1 MSMTI
6 TSGVREL
13 ENCESSSIIEN
24 AKVLSRG
31 ALMGAR
37 GNSGVILSQFFR
49 GIYVGLKEIQHN
61 YLTIEEFM
69 NCLLSGRKIAYKAV
83 MAPVEGTILT
93 VVREAAEN
101 TESHLNEFDTI
112 DALLEFYYNEA
123 EKTLANTPELLPVL
137 KEAGVVDS
145 GGAGFCKIIE
155 GMLMALKGEILEA
168 KEAKPQEDEA
178 SDAAQEIK
186 FAYCTEF
193 ILDLRKPDTFEER
206 ELTATLSLLGD
217 SLVVIRD
224 TKTVKVHIHTNRPG
238 RVLEIAQ
245 KSGEFQTLKI
255 ENMHLQHSH
264 LEEGAKGAKAPEAPK
279 ANEPKKEFALIA
291 VCFGDGIVNTF
302 KELGVDYVIEGGQT
316 MNPST
321 EAFVSAIKAVNAKN
335 VIIIP
340 NNGNV
345 VMAAKQAAGMVRGS
359 KVEVILAKTIAQGY
373 ASLINY
379 NPEATMEENLEAM
392 GESIAHVKSG
402 EVTYSVRDTEING
415 VKIVAGDYMGIADGE
430 IIVSVKEEKDAVKG
444 LLEKMID
451 EESEIATFFCGKD
464 VTEEEKALV
473 EEIVI
478 PERDKNGPFKSI
490 CDFAKRVDSTKF
502 NKKSWEAAIKTG
514 AFDRFA
520 SRSDLL
526 FNLEAIQAYGA
537 KCQKDVGSG
546 QTDLF
551 AMMGDVGAIPE
562 VEIKPSPTQFS
573 DKEQLLWER
582 DLMGLYLS
590 AHPLDKYDVYF
601 DEQTHP
607 YDLITPENN
616 NKVVTIGGIITNVRT
631 ILTKKGDKMAFIK
644 MENKSSETE
653 FIVFPSVFQEC
664 GAKLVVDNVVR
675 VTGKI
680 NATDKDGNLTSDAKV
695 TADSVELIS
704 DEMLEAYQP
713 TGTKLAAPVMAAGGK
728 KRYGKSSAER
738 VYGPKKDSA
747 PAEPPRVITT
757 PPKDPLKERLYILIE
772 DPENTEILSGIRRL
786 ADIHLGMQDVVLVM
800 KDGETKRPLKMP
812 FKVEINDELLK
823 ELKELIGEEKVK
835 VK

>member
-1 MSMTI
+1 MSVKEIDVDLFKKMVINGAINLKNNHAEVDALNVFPVPDGDTGTNMSMTI

-101 TESHLNEFDTI
+101 TEAHLNEFDTI

-178 SDAAQEIK
+178 NDAAQEIK

-264 LEEGAKGAKAPEAPK
+264 LEEGAKGAKAAEAPK

-473 EEIVI
+473 EEMCLEIN
-478 PERDKNGPFKSI
+478 KNL
-490 CDFAKRVDSTKF
+490 D
-502 NKKSWEAAIKTG
+502 
-514 AFDRFA
+514 
-520 SRSDLL
+520 
-526 FNLEAIQAYGA
+526 
-537 KCQKDVGSG
+537 
-546 QTDLF
+546 
-551 AMMGDVGAIPE
+551 
-562 VEIKPSPTQFS
+562 VEI
-573 DKEQLLWER
+573 
-582 DLMGLYLS
+582 
-590 AHPLDKYDVYF
+590 
-601 DEQTHP
+601 
-607 YDLITPENN
+607 I
-616 NKVVTIGGIITNVRT
+616 
-631 ILTKKGDKMAFIK
+631 
-644 MENKSSETE
+644 
-653 FIVFPSVFQEC
+653 
-664 GAKLVVDNVVR
+664 
-675 VTGKI
+675 
-680 NATDKDGNLTSDAKV
+680 DGNQDIYSYIIA
-695 TADSVELIS
+695 VE
-704 DEMLEAYQP
+704 
-713 TGTKLAAPVMAAGGK
+713 
-728 KRYGKSSAER
+728 
-738 VYGPKKDSA
+738 
-747 PAEPPRVITT
+747 
-757 PPKDPLKERLYILIE
+757 
-772 DPENTEILSGIRRL
+772 
-786 ADIHLGMQDVVLVM
+786 
-800 KDGETKRPLKMP
+800 
-812 FKVEINDELLK
+812 
-823 ELKELIGEEKVK
+823 
-835 VK
+835 

>member
-1 MSMTI
+1 MSVKEIDVDLFKKMVINGAINLKNNHAEVDALNVFPVPDGDTGTNMSMTI

-178 SDAAQEIK
+178 NDAAQEIK

-264 LEEGAKGAKAPEAPK
+264 LEEGAKGAKAAEAPK
-279 ANEPKKEFALIA
+279 VNEPKKEFALIA

-451 EESEIATFFCGKD
+451 DESEIATFFCGKD

-473 EEIVI
+473 EEMCLEIN
-478 PERDKNGPFKSI
+478 KNL
-490 CDFAKRVDSTKF
+490 D
-502 NKKSWEAAIKTG
+502 
-514 AFDRFA
+514 
-520 SRSDLL
+520 
-526 FNLEAIQAYGA
+526 
-537 KCQKDVGSG
+537 
-546 QTDLF
+546 
-551 AMMGDVGAIPE
+551 
-562 VEIKPSPTQFS
+562 VEI
-573 DKEQLLWER
+573 
-582 DLMGLYLS
+582 
-590 AHPLDKYDVYF
+590 
-601 DEQTHP
+601 
-607 YDLITPENN
+607 I
-616 NKVVTIGGIITNVRT
+616 
-631 ILTKKGDKMAFIK
+631 
-644 MENKSSETE
+644 
-653 FIVFPSVFQEC
+653 
-664 GAKLVVDNVVR
+664 
-675 VTGKI
+675 
-680 NATDKDGNLTSDAKV
+680 DGNQDIYSYIIA
-695 TADSVELIS
+695 VE
-704 DEMLEAYQP
+704 
-713 TGTKLAAPVMAAGGK
+713 
-728 KRYGKSSAER
+728 
-738 VYGPKKDSA
+738 
-747 PAEPPRVITT
+747 
-757 PPKDPLKERLYILIE
+757 
-772 DPENTEILSGIRRL
+772 
-786 ADIHLGMQDVVLVM
+786 
-800 KDGETKRPLKMP
+800 
-812 FKVEINDELLK
+812 
-823 ELKELIGEEKVK
+823 
-835 VK
+835 

>member
-1 MSMTI
+1 MSVKEIDVDLFKKMVINGAINLKNNHAEVDALNVFPVPDGDTGTNMSMTI

-101 TESHLNEFDTI
+101 TEAHLAEFDTI

-178 SDAAQEIK
+178 NDAAQEIK

-264 LEEGAKGAKAPEAPK
+264 LEEGAKGAKAAEAPK
-279 ANEPKKEFALIA
+279 VNEPKKEFALIA

-451 EESEIATFFCGKD
+451 DESEIATFFCGKD

-473 EEIVI
+473 EEMCLEIN
-478 PERDKNGPFKSI
+478 KNL
-490 CDFAKRVDSTKF
+490 D
-502 NKKSWEAAIKTG
+502 
-514 AFDRFA
+514 
-520 SRSDLL
+520 
-526 FNLEAIQAYGA
+526 
-537 KCQKDVGSG
+537 
-546 QTDLF
+546 
-551 AMMGDVGAIPE
+551 
-562 VEIKPSPTQFS
+562 VEI
-573 DKEQLLWER
+573 
-582 DLMGLYLS
+582 
-590 AHPLDKYDVYF
+590 
-601 DEQTHP
+601 
-607 YDLITPENN
+607 I
-616 NKVVTIGGIITNVRT
+616 
-631 ILTKKGDKMAFIK
+631 
-644 MENKSSETE
+644 
-653 FIVFPSVFQEC
+653 
-664 GAKLVVDNVVR
+664 
-675 VTGKI
+675 
-680 NATDKDGNLTSDAKV
+680 DGNQDIYSYIIA
-695 TADSVELIS
+695 VE
-704 DEMLEAYQP
+704 
-713 TGTKLAAPVMAAGGK
+713 
-728 KRYGKSSAER
+728 
-738 VYGPKKDSA
+738 
-747 PAEPPRVITT
+747 
-757 PPKDPLKERLYILIE
+757 
-772 DPENTEILSGIRRL
+772 
-786 ADIHLGMQDVVLVM
+786 
-800 KDGETKRPLKMP
+800 
-812 FKVEINDELLK
+812 
-823 ELKELIGEEKVK
+823 
-835 VK
+835 

>member
-1 MSMTI
+1 MSVKEIDVDLFKKMVINGAINLKNNHAEVDALNVFPVPDGDTGTNMSMTI

-451 EESEIATFFCGKD
+451 DESEIATFFCGKD

-473 EEIVI
+473 EEMCLEIN
-478 PERDKNGPFKSI
+478 KNL
-490 CDFAKRVDSTKF
+490 D
-502 NKKSWEAAIKTG
+502 
-514 AFDRFA
+514 
-520 SRSDLL
+520 
-526 FNLEAIQAYGA
+526 
-537 KCQKDVGSG
+537 
-546 QTDLF
+546 
-551 AMMGDVGAIPE
+551 
-562 VEIKPSPTQFS
+562 VEI
-573 DKEQLLWER
+573 
-582 DLMGLYLS
+582 
-590 AHPLDKYDVYF
+590 
-601 DEQTHP
+601 
-607 YDLITPENN
+607 I
-616 NKVVTIGGIITNVRT
+616 
-631 ILTKKGDKMAFIK
+631 
-644 MENKSSETE
+644 
-653 FIVFPSVFQEC
+653 
-664 GAKLVVDNVVR
+664 
-675 VTGKI
+675 
-680 NATDKDGNLTSDAKV
+680 DGNQDIYSYIIA
-695 TADSVELIS
+695 VE
-704 DEMLEAYQP
+704 
-713 TGTKLAAPVMAAGGK
+713 
-728 KRYGKSSAER
+728 
-738 VYGPKKDSA
+738 
-747 PAEPPRVITT
+747 
-757 PPKDPLKERLYILIE
+757 
-772 DPENTEILSGIRRL
+772 
-786 ADIHLGMQDVVLVM
+786 
-800 KDGETKRPLKMP
+800 
-812 FKVEINDELLK
+812 
-823 ELKELIGEEKVK
+823 
-835 VK
+835 

>member
-1 MSMTI
+1 MSVKEIDVDLFKKMVINGAINLKNNHAEVDALNVFPVPDGDTGTNMSMTI

-101 TESHLNEFDTI
+101 TEAHLTEFDTI
-112 DALLEFYYNEA
+112 DSLLEFYYHEA

-155 GMLMALKGEILEA
+155 GMLKALKGEILEA
-168 KEAKPQEDEA
+168 KEAKSEEGEA
-178 SDAAQEIK
+178 SDAAEEIK

-217 SLVVIRD
+217 SLVVIREANI
-224 TKTVKVHIHTNRPG
+224 VKVHIHTNRPG

-245 KSGEFQTLKI
+245 KSGEFETLKI

-264 LEEGAKGAKAPEAPK
+264 LEDGAKGQKATEALK

-359 KVEVILAKTIAQGY
+359 KVKVILAKTIAQGY

-379 NPEATMEENLEAM
+379 NPEASMEENLQAM

-451 EESEIATFFCGKD
+451 DESEIATFFCGKD

-473 EEIVI
+473 EEMCLEIN
-478 PERDKNGPFKSI
+478 KNL
-490 CDFAKRVDSTKF
+490 D
-502 NKKSWEAAIKTG
+502 
-514 AFDRFA
+514 
-520 SRSDLL
+520 
-526 FNLEAIQAYGA
+526 
-537 KCQKDVGSG
+537 
-546 QTDLF
+546 
-551 AMMGDVGAIPE
+551 
-562 VEIKPSPTQFS
+562 VEI
-573 DKEQLLWER
+573 
-582 DLMGLYLS
+582 
-590 AHPLDKYDVYF
+590 
-601 DEQTHP
+601 
-607 YDLITPENN
+607 I
-616 NKVVTIGGIITNVRT
+616 
-631 ILTKKGDKMAFIK
+631 
-644 MENKSSETE
+644 
-653 FIVFPSVFQEC
+653 
-664 GAKLVVDNVVR
+664 
-675 VTGKI
+675 
-680 NATDKDGNLTSDAKV
+680 DGNQDIYSYIIA
-695 TADSVELIS
+695 VE
-704 DEMLEAYQP
+704 
-713 TGTKLAAPVMAAGGK
+713 
-728 KRYGKSSAER
+728 
-738 VYGPKKDSA
+738 
-747 PAEPPRVITT
+747 
-757 PPKDPLKERLYILIE
+757 
-772 DPENTEILSGIRRL
+772 
-786 ADIHLGMQDVVLVM
+786 
-800 KDGETKRPLKMP
+800 
-812 FKVEINDELLK
+812 
-823 ELKELIGEEKVK
+823 
-835 VK
+835 

>member
-1 MSMTI
+1 MSVKEIDVDLFKKMVINGAINLKNNHAEVDALNVFPVPDGDTGTNMSMTI

-49 GIYVGLKEIQHN
+49 GIYVGIKEIPHN
-61 YLTIEEFM
+61 YLTIEDFM

-101 TESHLNEFDTI
+101 TESHLAEFDTI

-168 KEAKPQEDEA
+168 SEAKPKEDESS
-178 SDAAQEIK
+178 SDTAAEIK
-186 FAYCTEF
+186 FSYCTEF
-193 ILDLRKPDTFEER
+193 ILELRKPDTFEER

-217 SLVVIRD
+217 SLVVVRD
-224 TKTVKVHIHTNRPG
+224 GKNVKVHIHTNRPG

-264 LEEGAKGAKAPEAPK
+264 LEDGAKKGNQPKPVEPK

-291 VCFGDGIVNTF
+291 VCFGEGIVNTF

-345 VMAAKQAAGMVRGS
+345 VMAAKQAADMVRGS

-379 NPEATMEENLEAM
+379 NPEASMEENLASM

-451 EESEIATFFCGKD
+451 DESEIATFFCGKD
-464 VTEEEKALV
+464 VTEEEKAAV
-473 EEIVI
+473 EEMCLAIN
-478 PERDKNGPFKSI
+478 KNL
-490 CDFAKRVDSTKF
+490 D
-502 NKKSWEAAIKTG
+502 
-514 AFDRFA
+514 
-520 SRSDLL
+520 
-526 FNLEAIQAYGA
+526 
-537 KCQKDVGSG
+537 
-546 QTDLF
+546 
-551 AMMGDVGAIPE
+551 
-562 VEIKPSPTQFS
+562 VEII
-573 DKEQLLWER
+573 D
-582 DLMGLYLS
+582 
-590 AHPLDKYDVYF
+590 
-601 DEQTHP
+601 
-607 YDLITPENN
+607 
-616 NKVVTIGGIITNVRT
+616 
-631 ILTKKGDKMAFIK
+631 
-644 MENKSSETE
+644 
-653 FIVFPSVFQEC
+653 
-664 GAKLVVDNVVR
+664 
-675 VTGKI
+675 
-680 NATDKDGNLTSDAKV
+680 
-695 TADSVELIS
+695 
-704 DEMLEAYQP
+704 
-713 TGTKLAAPVMAAGGK
+713 
-728 KRYGKSSAER
+728 
-738 VYGPKKDSA
+738 
-747 PAEPPRVITT
+747 
-757 PPKDPLKERLYILIE
+757 
-772 DPENTEILSGIRRL
+772 
-786 ADIHLGMQDVVLVM
+786 GMQDIYSYIVA
-800 KDGETKRPLKMP
+800 
-812 FKVEINDELLK
+812 VE
-823 ELKELIGEEKVK
+823 
-835 VK
+835 

>member
-1 MSMTI
+1 MSVKEIDVDLFKKMVINGAINLKNNHAEVDALNVFPVPDGDTGTNMSMTI

-178 SDAAQEIK
+178 NDAAQEIK

-264 LEEGAKGAKAPEAPK
+264 LEEGAKGAKASEAPK

-473 EEIVI
+473 EEMCLEIN
-478 PERDKNGPFKSI
+478 KNL
-490 CDFAKRVDSTKF
+490 D
-502 NKKSWEAAIKTG
+502 
-514 AFDRFA
+514 
-520 SRSDLL
+520 
-526 FNLEAIQAYGA
+526 
-537 KCQKDVGSG
+537 
-546 QTDLF
+546 
-551 AMMGDVGAIPE
+551 
-562 VEIKPSPTQFS
+562 VEI
-573 DKEQLLWER
+573 
-582 DLMGLYLS
+582 
-590 AHPLDKYDVYF
+590 
-601 DEQTHP
+601 
-607 YDLITPENN
+607 I
-616 NKVVTIGGIITNVRT
+616 
-631 ILTKKGDKMAFIK
+631 
-644 MENKSSETE
+644 
-653 FIVFPSVFQEC
+653 
-664 GAKLVVDNVVR
+664 
-675 VTGKI
+675 
-680 NATDKDGNLTSDAKV
+680 DGNQDIYSYIIA
-695 TADSVELIS
+695 VE
-704 DEMLEAYQP
+704 
-713 TGTKLAAPVMAAGGK
+713 
-728 KRYGKSSAER
+728 
-738 VYGPKKDSA
+738 
-747 PAEPPRVITT
+747 
-757 PPKDPLKERLYILIE
+757 
-772 DPENTEILSGIRRL
+772 
-786 ADIHLGMQDVVLVM
+786 
-800 KDGETKRPLKMP
+800 
-812 FKVEINDELLK
+812 
-823 ELKELIGEEKVK
+823 
-835 VK
+835 